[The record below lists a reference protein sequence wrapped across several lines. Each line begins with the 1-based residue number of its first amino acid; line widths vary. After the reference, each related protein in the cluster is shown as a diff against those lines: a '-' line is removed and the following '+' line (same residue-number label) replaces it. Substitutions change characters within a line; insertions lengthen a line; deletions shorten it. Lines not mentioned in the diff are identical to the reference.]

1 MIGAIDQGTT
11 SSRFMVFDQDGSV
24 VAKAQQ
30 EFKQIY
36 PRPGRVEHDPME
48 ILASVENVIRQA
60 LSSAGLVAQDLV
72 AVGITN
78 QRETAVVWDRSTGLA
93 LANAIVWQDTRTAP
107 LCEEIGGEEGM
118 DRFRPLTGLPLASY
132 FSGPKVTWMLDQIEG
147 LSDSASAGR
156 AIMGTVDSW
165 LLWHLTGGVRG
176 GRHVTDVSNASRTL
190 LMDLSTLKWSD
201 PLLEAM
207 RIPPSMTAE
216 IVPSIGRIG
225 VGTGILSGVP
235 ISAILGD
242 QHAALFGQTCF
253 RPGEAK
259 NTYGTGCFL
268 LMNTGTEIVPSDQ
281 GLLTTIG
288 YQIAGEEPVYAL
300 EGSVAI
306 GGAVVQWLRD
316 NLNLISTAAE
326 VEALAAAVEDNG
338 DVYFV
343 PAFSGL
349 FAPHWRSDAR
359 GVITGLTRFTNRSHL
374 ARAALESV
382 AYQTREVL
390 EAMQTDS
397 GVTLSE
403 LRVDGGMV
411 VNNLLMQFQSD
422 LLNVPVVRT
431 RTDETTALG
440 AAYGA
445 GLAEG
450 FWNDLDDLKARW
462 QEAHR
467 WTPAMNYTERE
478 RLYQRWNQAVERSLG
493 WVGAPNSP
501 AEV

>member
-60 LSSAGLVAQDLV
+60 LSSVGLVPQDLV

-132 FSGPKVTWMLDQIEG
+132 FSGPKVTWLLDQVEG

-225 VGTGILSGVP
+225 VG
-235 ISAILGD
+235 
-242 QHAALFGQTCF
+242 
-253 RPGEAK
+253 
-259 NTYGTGCFL
+259 
-268 LMNTGTEIVPSDQ
+268 
-281 GLLTTIG
+281 
-288 YQIAGEEPVYAL
+288 
-300 EGSVAI
+300 
-306 GGAVVQWLRD
+306 
-316 NLNLISTAAE
+316 
-326 VEALAAAVEDNG
+326 
-338 DVYFV
+338 
-343 PAFSGL
+343 
-349 FAPHWRSDAR
+349 
-359 GVITGLTRFTNRSHL
+359 
-374 ARAALESV
+374 
-382 AYQTREVL
+382 
-390 EAMQTDS
+390 
-397 GVTLSE
+397 
-403 LRVDGGMV
+403 
-411 VNNLLMQFQSD
+411 
-422 LLNVPVVRT
+422 
-431 RTDETTALG
+431 
-440 AAYGA
+440 
-445 GLAEG
+445 
-450 FWNDLDDLKARW
+450 
-462 QEAHR
+462 
-467 WTPAMNYTERE
+467 
-478 RLYQRWNQAVERSLG
+478 
-493 WVGAPNSP
+493 
-501 AEV
+501 